1 MRRWRLSSRMAALSL
16 LLLLVLQ
23 GLGFLAI
30 RASIEANARQQLGKE
45 LEVGQNIW
53 QRLLEQRAVKLNL
66 AAGVLTRDD
75 AFRTAVGSADTP
87 TIVSA
92 LDNHGGRID
101 ATVAALLD
109 PQFRVRAL
117 SSGPGPA
124 LAGQL
129 EALAAPLAAQLRSAQ
144 ARAGHDADRVHS
156 VALVDGQPLQFVM
169 VPMRAPLLVGW
180 VVMGF
185 AIDRQLVQDLHAVSN
200 LHGTLVARPA
210 QGAPRLLHS
219 SLPEGPAEA
228 LRAPV
233 GGEVLLDGEPMRV
246 RTVAVSSAGGDRVE
260 LLLTGSLAE
269 AVRPYQ
275 ALQLMLAAL
284 TLAGLLLFG
293 VGSIWT
299 ARRVTQP
306 LQALAQASGRLGRG
320 DYEVPVAHTERGD
333 EIGELAQAFERMRV
347 DLGAHEREIRQLAY
361 WDKLTGLPNRLQF
374 RDAVQAAIARS
385 DPAQDGLAVLM
396 LDLDRFKHVNDV
408 LGYGSGD
415 RLLQGV
421 AERLQAVLRPG
432 DVIARLG
439 GDEFAL
445 LLAPADAAQAQA
457 VAVRIGQA
465 FAQPLSLSDQTV
477 DLSAGLGIALWPAH
491 AREADTLLSRAEVA
505 MYAAKQRTAGAQLY
519 DPALDSASAQTL
531 SLLSELRHAVQA
543 DELRLYL
550 QPKVAT
556 ASGAL
561 VGAEA
566 LVRWQHP
573 QRGLVP
579 PMQFIPFAEQTGFIR
594 ELTLWMFEAA
604 ARLQPGLQALG
615 VQRVSV
621 NLSTRD
627 LLDIELPAKLDAL
640 LLRHGARAE
649 GFCLEITESAI
660 MDDPQRA
667 EATLN
672 RLAQR
677 GFKLSIDDFGTGYSS
692 LAYLKRL
699 PVDEL
704 KIDKSFVMGMERDEG
719 DATIVRST
727 VDLAHNLGLTVV
739 AEGVENAAILQ
750 RLQQLGCDEA
760 QGYHLSKP
768 QPVEGFVQWARAWQG
783 HAAAAPAPAA
793 AVREAAALH

>member
-109 PQFRVRAL
+109 PQFQVRAV

-124 LAGQL
+124 LSDQL
-129 EALAAPLAAQLRSAQ
+129 AALAAPLAGQLRSAQ
-144 ARAGHDADRVHS
+144 ARAGHEAERVHS

-185 AIDRQLVQDLHAVSN
+185 AIDRRLVQDLHAVSN
-200 LHGTLVARPA
+200 LHGTLVAWPA
-210 QGAPRLLHS
+210 AGAPQPLHS
-219 SLPEGPAEA
+219 SLPEGAGTAALLQARNEA
-228 LRAPV
+228 
-233 GGEVLLDGEPMRV
+233 LLDGEPMLL
-246 RTVAVSSAGGDRVE
+246 RTVPVSSAGGDRVV
-260 LLLTGSLAE
+260 LQLSGSLDE

-275 ALQLMLAAL
+275 ALQLTLAAL

-293 VGSIWT
+293 VGSVWT

-320 DYEVPVAHTERGD
+320 DYEVPVAHTERSD
-333 EIGELAQAFERMRV
+333 EIGDLAQAFERMRV

-385 DPAQDGLAVLM
+385 DPAHDGLAVLM

-408 LGYGSGD
+408 LGYASGD
-415 RLLQGV
+415 HLLQGV
-421 AERLQAVLRPG
+421 AERLQAAMRPG

-445 LLAPADAAQAQA
+445 LLAPADAAHAQA
-457 VAVRIGQA
+457 VAARIGQA
-465 FAQPLSLSDQTV
+465 FSQPLTLGDQTV

-531 SLLSELRHAVQA
+531 SLLSELRRAVQR

-556 ASGAL
+556 ANGAL

-604 ARLQPGLQALG
+604 ARLQPQLQALG

-768 QPVEGFVQWARAWQG
+768 QPVEGFVAWARGWQG
-783 HAAAAPAPAA
+783 MVPPARPQPAPQQ
-793 AVREAAALH
+793 ETALH